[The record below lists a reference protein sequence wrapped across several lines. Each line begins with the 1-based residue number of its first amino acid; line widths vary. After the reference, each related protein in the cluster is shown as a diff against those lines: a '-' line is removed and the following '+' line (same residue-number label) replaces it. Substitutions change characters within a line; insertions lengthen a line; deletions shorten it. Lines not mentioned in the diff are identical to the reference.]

1 MGINAVLRTMPQNI
15 PLTIRGFFAATM
27 ATADAQTWQPPVDV
41 YRVAR
46 GWLLKFELAGVS
58 PDDMTVS
65 LRGSCVIVRGVR
77 LDRCLESGC
86 SVHQM
91 EIAYNVFERMI
102 ELPDDLSHATMQWE
116 CSYGMLIVR
125 ITLESAA

>member
-1 MGINAVLRTMPQNI
+1 MGSNVVVRKMPHNI
-15 PLTIRGFFAATM
+15 PLTIREFFARSM
-27 ATADAQTWQPPVDV
+27 APAESQTWQPPLDV
-41 YRVAR
+41 YRIAG

-58 PDDMTVS
+58 PDDMSVS
-65 LRGSCVIVRGVR
+65 LQGNCVIVRGVR

-91 EIAYNVFERMI
+91 EIAYNVFERAI
-102 ELPDDLSHATMQWE
+102 ELPDDLSHATMRWE

-125 ITLESAA
+125 ITLEPAA

>member
-1 MGINAVLRTMPQNI
+1 MPQHI
-15 PLTIRGFFAATM
+15 PMTIRGYFTAALTPG
-27 ATADAQTWQPPVDV
+27 DAQTWQPPVDV
-41 YRVAR
+41 YRVAG

-65 LRGSCVIVRGVR
+65 VQGSRVIVRGVR

-91 EIAYNVFERMI
+91 EIAYNVFERTV
-102 ELPDDLSHATMQWE
+102 ELPDDLRHATLRSE
-116 CSYGMLIVR
+116 YSHGMLIVR
-125 ITLESAA
+125 ITLEQAA